1 MKDQT
6 SRIVVKK
13 WAWDCAFNALRHVT
27 QKQPSLY
34 SSLAK
39 SRIYCNSSVVSSIC
53 WQSQEWIEFTL
64 QTKRVWQRGQLA
76 DAYLFISTLTTDN
89 QYYNTASS
97 RTVPFVRNSN
107 RIFVRLSTSHSNFW
121 NAGRRIGVSFSEQCV
136 YSHCLQTLYIRFLY
150 CPHGSVARR
159 MYRPVKTG

>member
-13 WAWDCAFNALRHVT
+13 WAWDCAFNAVRHVT

-39 SRIYCNSSVVSSIC
+39 SRIYCNSSGVSSIC
-53 WQSQEWIEFTL
+53 WQSQERIEFTL
-64 QTKRVWQRGQLA
+64 QTKRVWQRGQLS
-76 DAYLFISTLTTDN
+76 DACLFISALTTDN
-89 QYYNTASS
+89 QYCNTASS
-97 RTVPFVRNSN
+97 RTVPFARNSN
-107 RIFVRLSTSHSNFW
+107 RIFVRLGTKHADFW
-121 NAGRRIGVSFSEQCV
+121 NDGQFVPARSSRFRPASFVNVQWVSFSEQRV

-150 CPHGSVARR
+150 
-159 MYRPVKTG
+159 